1 MKHLFIVNPAAG
13 GHDATP
19 EVTAKVQAAFQNR
32 SDPYEVYVTL
42 GPRDA
47 TRKIRTEISNCD
59 ELRVYAC
66 GGDGTFNECV
76 NGAALQPTVAV
87 TPFPTGTGNDFCRQF
102 GQDAALFQDL
112 EALLNGTVHEI
123 DLICCNGSYSANI
136 CSVGID
142 ARIGTDVHK
151 YSGLP
156 VIGGRGG
163 YVISAG
169 INAIKG
175 VSSNMHIRAL

>member
-59 ELRVYAC
+59 ESAR
-66 GGDGTFNECV
+66 
-76 NGAALQPTVAV
+76 
-87 TPFPTGTGNDFCRQF
+87 TPPCF
-102 GQDAALFQDL
+102 
-112 EALLNGTVHEI
+112 
-123 DLICCNGSYSANI
+123 
-136 CSVGID
+136 
-142 ARIGTDVHK
+142 RIW
-151 YSGLP
+151 
-156 VIGGRGG
+156 R
-163 YVISAG
+163 
-169 INAIKG
+169 
-175 VSSNMHIRAL
+175 RC